1 MKGQSA
7 LLAIFARFRGCH
19 RPAAWLGER
28 SITFDSLYHSAARL
42 AVTLRAQGDAPVL
55 IYGHKDLRYLTA
67 MWACILAGRTFVP
80 TEDENSDARIQQ
92 IQHSAQASL
101 LLNTTTR
108 ANPATCRQLAVRDGG
123 TRSAAAPDL
132 SHVVR
137 TVAPEQNMYILFS
150 SGTTGQPKGI
160 GVSYANV
167 ADFTDWLRR
176 DFPLDGAVS
185 GNIRYCFD
193 VSLYELWLSWLFL
206 KPMVVLDQPN
216 FFNTRLTIQRHA
228 AAGTT
233 CWVSTPS
240 LTRCYLNDRQFNAEA
255 LPALRQFIF
264 CGEVLTKT
272 LVNALWQRFPDARI
286 TNTYGPT
293 ECTVA
298 VTAVDIHPHHVGDEG
313 PLPLGVARPGTRI
326 SLSPSEDAVGELIIS
341 GNAVGSGYLNASPE
355 QQARFFINDRGEKA
369 YRTGDRGVI
378 RDGLVYFLGRDDREI
393 KLQGYRID
401 LNEIEQVLLSQPGV
415 REAFVDTWR
424 RQGYLQGICAFVLFD
439 DDDEGDGANFAR
451 LGNALATRMPPWMI
465 PRRWYAISEPSLNF
479 NSKLDRHAI
488 SAATQS
494 KGKYYVY
501 VHDAD
506 DRSAASQLP
515 PDCHR

>member
-7 LLAIFARFRGCH
+7 LLAIFARFNGCH
-19 RPAAWLGER
+19 RPAALLGER
-28 SITFDSLYHSAARL
+28 SMTFDALYRGAARL
-42 AVTLRAQGDAPVL
+42 AVTLCAQGGAPVL

-80 TEDENSDARIQQ
+80 VEADNSDARIQQ
-92 IQHSAQASL
+92 IQHGAQASL
-101 LLNTTTR
+101 LLNTTER
-108 ANPATCRQLAVRDGG
+108 ANPAACRQLTVREEGDM
-123 TRSAAAPDL
+123 SAAPDL
-132 SHVVR
+132 CHAVR
-137 TVAPEQNMYILFS
+137 TVAEDENMYILFS
-150 SGTTGQPKGI
+150 SGTTGHPKGI

-167 ADFTDWLRR
+167 ADFTGWLRR
-176 DFPLDGAVS
+176 DFSLDGAVS

-206 KPMVVLDQPN
+206 KPMVVLDHQH
-216 FFNTRLTIQRHA
+216 FFNTRLAIQRHA

-240 LTRCYLNDRQFNAEA
+240 LTRCYLNDRQFNADA
-255 LPALRQFIF
+255 LPALRHFIF
-264 CGEVLTKT
+264 CGEVLTKA
-272 LVNALWQRFPDARI
+272 LVAALWQRFPGARI

-298 VTAVDIHPHHVGDEG
+298 VTAIDIHPRHVEEAW
-313 PLPLGVARPGTRI
+313 PLPLGVARPGTDI
-326 SLSPSEDAVGELIIS
+326 TLSPNEGAVGELIIS
-341 GNAVGSGYLNASPE
+341 GHAVGSGYLNAPPE
-355 QQARFFINDRGEKA
+355 QQARFFINDRGERA

-378 RDGLVYFLGRDDREI
+378 RDGVFYFQGRGDREI

-401 LNEIEQVLLSQPGV
+401 LNDIEQVLLSLPGV
-415 REAFVDTWR
+415 REAFVDTWS
-424 RQGYLQGICAFVLFD
+424 RQGYLQGICAFVLC
-439 DDDEGDGANFAR
+439 EGEGADFAQ
-451 LGNALATRMPPWMI
+451 LGKTLATRMPPWMI
-465 PRRWYAISEPSLNF
+465 PRRWYAIREPCLNF
-479 NSKLDRHAI
+479 NSKLDRHAV

-506 DRSAASQLP
+506 DRPTASQQP

>member
-7 LLAIFARFRGCH
+7 LVAIFARFNGCH
-19 RPAAWLGER
+19 RPAALLGER
-28 SITFDSLYHSAARL
+28 SITFDALYRSAARL

-55 IYGHKDLRYLTA
+55 IYGHKDLRFLTA

-101 LLNTTTR
+101 LLNTTAR

-123 TRSAAAPDL
+123 TLSAPDL
-132 SHVVR
+132 AHVVR
-137 TVAPEQNMYILFS
+137 AVDADQNMYILFS
-150 SGTTGQPKGI
+150 SGTTGRPKGI

-167 ADFTDWLRR
+167 AGFIDWIRR
-176 DFPLDGAVS
+176 DFPLGGAVS

-206 KPMVVLDQPN
+206 KPMVVLDHQYV
-216 FFNTRLTIQRHA
+216 FNTRLAIQRHA
-228 AAGTT
+228 AAGTA
-233 CWVSTPS
+233 CWVSTPT
-240 LTRCYLNDRQFNAEA
+240 LTRCYLNDRQFNADA

-298 VTAVDIHPHHVGDEG
+298 VTAIDIHPHHVGDER
-313 PLPLGVARPGTRI
+313 PLPLGAARPGTRLT
-326 SLSPSEDAVGELIIS
+326 LSASEGAVGELIIS

-369 YRTGDRGVI
+369 YRTGDRGII
-378 RDGLVYFLGRDDREI
+378 RDGVFYFQGRDDREI

-401 LNEIEQVLLSQPGV
+401 LNDIEQVLLSQPGV
-415 REAFVDTWR
+415 REAFVDTWH

-439 DDDEGDGANFAR
+439 DDHEGDGADFAR
-451 LGNALATRMPPWMI
+451 LGKALATRMPPWMI

-479 NSKLDRHAI
+479 NSKLDRRAI

-506 DRSAASQLP
+506 DRSAASPQS